1 MCARVHS
8 EARFSGGGVGIRIC
22 VHMEVLLCECLFVLI
37 FAVFSVCVYEC
48 GLAAEQTCFGTGTP
62 NSVAAKV
69 RSAAV
74 PVNDV

>member
-1 MCARVHS
+1 M
-8 EARFSGGGVGIRIC
+8 
-22 VHMEVLLCECLFVLI
+22 CECLFVLI
-37 FAVFSVCVYEC
+37 FAVFLGVYEC
-48 GLAAEQTCFGTGTP
+48 FCGRAAEHRLVLGLEIGAP